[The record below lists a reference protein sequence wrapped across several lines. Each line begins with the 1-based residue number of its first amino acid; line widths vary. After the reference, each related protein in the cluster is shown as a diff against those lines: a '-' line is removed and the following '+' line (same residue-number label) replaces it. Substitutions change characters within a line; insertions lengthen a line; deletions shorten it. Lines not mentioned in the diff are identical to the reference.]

1 MSRSIFKNPTPALQH
16 DGVLDGRQETQRANL
31 SPPDMSKD
39 PELLNPKHEKLVNM
53 TGSSI
58 HVQNQ
63 NLRNATNHKFRAVKP
78 VLLLRRYD
86 CLPLAGLPV

>member
-1 MSRSIFKNPTPALQH
+1 MSRSIFKNPKPTLEH
-16 DGVLDGRQETQRANL
+16 CVLVGRQETQRADL

-39 PELLNPKHEKLVNM
+39 PELLNPKQEKLVNM
-53 TGSSI
+53 TGSTI
-58 HVQNQ
+58 HVHIQNV
-63 NLRNATNHKFRAVKP
+63 LNATNHKFRAVKP